1 MRLNLRTLPKLRDGL
16 SYAYVEHCQIEQD
29 MLSVAIEDEE
39 NSDHVPA
46 ASLGVLM
53 LGPGT
58 SITHAA
64 IKNLADCGALVLWTG
79 EDMVRFYAMGIGETR
94 KGNHLELQARL
105 WADSKT
111 HAQVV
116 ERMYRMQFR
125 RRLPAD
131 LTLEQ
136 IRGMEGAR
144 VRDTYAA
151 MSRATGVPWGGR
163 NYDRGNWSNSDPVNR
178 ALSAANACLY
188 SVCHSA
194 IVSGGYTPG
203 LGFVHTGKALSFV
216 YDIGDL
222 YKTETS
228 IPVAFEI
235 AAKEPAQL
243 ESAVRKRCREKFYE
257 VRLLDRVLRDIDKL
271 FDLQTEFDVPEY
283 DDIDDDPARPTPYWD
298 PPKEGGRD
306 GRDGS

>member
-16 SYAYVEHCQIEQD
+16 SYVYVEKCQVEQD
-29 MLSVAIEDEE
+29 MLSVAIEDDE

-64 IKNLADCGALVLWTG
+64 IKNLADSGCLVMWTG

-105 WADSKT
+105 WAEAAT

-116 ERMYRMQFR
+116 ERMYRMRFG
-125 RRLPAD
+125 RRLAPD
-131 LTLEQ
+131 LTIEQ

-144 VRDTYAA
+144 VRDAYAEA
-151 MSRATGVPWGGR
+151 SRNFGVPWSGR
-163 NYDRGNWSNSDPVNR
+163 NYDRGNWQGGDTVNR

-188 SVCHSA
+188 SVCHTA

-222 YKTETS
+222 YKTETT

-235 AAKEPAQL
+235 AKRDPSQL
-243 ESAVRKRCREKFYE
+243 ESVVRKRCREKFYE
-257 VRLLDRVLRDIDKL
+257 VRLLDRVLRDIDRL
-271 FDLQTEFDVPEY
+271 FDLGQDVPLPEFDV
-283 DDIDDDPARPTPYWD
+283 DADPARPTPYWN
-298 PPKEGGRD
+298 PPAAEGVDD
-306 GRDGS
+306 GRDDT